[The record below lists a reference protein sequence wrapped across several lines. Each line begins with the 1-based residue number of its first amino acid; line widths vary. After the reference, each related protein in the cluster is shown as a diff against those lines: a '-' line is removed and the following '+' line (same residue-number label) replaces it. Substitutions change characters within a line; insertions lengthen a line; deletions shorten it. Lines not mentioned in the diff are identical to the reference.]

1 MNPHLE
7 FTTEIRDAL
16 EHQRPVV
23 ALESTVIS
31 HGLPYPYNLE
41 TGLALESEVR
51 ASGAIPA
58 TIAVLDGK
66 VHLGLVHDQIERLA
80 RGGVA
85 PVGPGA
91 QGIAPVGPGTQGLEK
106 VSLWNLP
113 ALIAKGS
120 SGGTTVAATAHLA
133 RLVGIEVFATGGIG
147 GVHFDDFDESADLPA
162 LARTPITVVCAG
174 AKSILN
180 LPATLERLETL
191 GVPVVGY
198 GTDVF
203 PAFHSA
209 ESPYSVPSRLD
220 TPLEIAVAFR
230 AARAL
235 QLHQALMVMN
245 PIKDGLPFNQVQ
257 TWVEAA
263 NHEARREGIHGKSL
277 TPFLLRRI
285 SALSD
290 GETDRVNGVLLRAN
304 ARLGGQIAVALAG
317 IGGA

>member
-7 FTTEIRDAL
+7 FTSEIRDAL
-16 EHQRPVV
+16 ERKRPVV

-41 TGLALESEVR
+41 TGLALEAEVR
-51 ASGAIPA
+51 EAGAIPA

-66 VHLGLVHDQIERLA
+66 IHLGLVHEQIERLA
-80 RGGVA
+80 QGGV
-85 PVGPGA
+85 
-91 QGIAPVGPGTQGLEK
+91 EK

-113 ALIAKGS
+113 ALIAKAS

-162 LARTPITVVCAG
+162 LARTSVTVVCAG

-220 TPLEIAVAFR
+220 TPQEIARAFR
-230 AARAL
+230 AARRL
-235 QLHQALMVMN
+235 QLQQALMVMN
-245 PIKDGLPFNQVQ
+245 PIKDGLEFNQVQ
-257 TWVEAA
+257 AWVEAA
-263 NHEARREGIHGKSL
+263 NHEARREGIHGKFL

-285 SALSD
+285 STLSG

-304 ARLGGQIAVALAG
+304 ARLGGEIAVALSGLGPA
-317 IGGA
+317 

>member
-7 FTTEIRDAL
+7 FTSEIRDAL
-16 EHQRPVV
+16 EQKKPVV

-58 TIAVLDGK
+58 TVAVLDGK
-66 VHLGLVHDQIERLA
+66 IHLGLVHDQIERLA
-80 RGGVA
+80 RGN
-85 PVGPGA
+85 
-91 QGIAPVGPGTQGLEK
+91 IEK

-113 ALIAKGS
+113 ALIAKGA

-133 RLVGIEVFATGGIG
+133 KLVGIEVFATGGIG

-162 LARTPITVVCAG
+162 LARTSITVVCAG

-220 TPLEIAVAFR
+220 TPHEIAAAFR

-263 NHEARREGIHGKSL
+263 NHEARREGVHGKFL

-285 SALSD
+285 SALSN

-304 ARLGGQIAVALAG
+304 ARLGGEIAVALAG
-317 IGGA
+317 I

>member
-1 MNPHLE
+1 MNPHIE
-7 FTTEIRDAL
+7 FTPEISDAL
-16 EHQRPVV
+16 AHKRPVV

-51 ASGAIPA
+51 VSGAIPA

-66 VHLGLVHDQIERLA
+66 IYVGLVHDQIERLA
-80 RGGVA
+80 QGKLA
-85 PVGPGA
+85 PVVPGA
-91 QGIAPVGPGTQGLEK
+91 QSLEK

-113 ALIAKGS
+113 ALIAKGA

-209 ESPYSVPSRLD
+209 ESPYTVPSRLD
-220 TPLEIAVAFR
+220 TPQQIAAAFR

-235 QLHQALMVMN
+235 SLHQALMVMN

-263 NHEARREGIHGKSL
+263 NHEARREGIHGKDL

-285 SALSD
+285 SSLSN

-304 ARLGGQIAVALAG
+304 ARLGGQIAVALADLQQ
-317 IGGA
+317 A

>member
-1 MNPHLE
+1 MNPHIE
-7 FTTEIRDAL
+7 CTEEIRDAL
-16 EHQRPVV
+16 AHKQPVV

-51 ASGAIPA
+51 VSGAVPA

-66 VHLGLVHDQIERLA
+66 IHVGLVHDQIERLA
-80 RGGVA
+80 RGNAV
-85 PVGPGA
+85 PGA
-91 QGIAPVGPGTQGLEK
+91 QNLAPVVPGAQNLEK

-113 ALIAKGS
+113 ALVAKGA

-133 RLVGIEVFATGGIG
+133 RLVGIDVFATGGIG

-162 LARTPITVVCAG
+162 LARTSITVVCAG

-191 GVPVVGY
+191 GVPVIGY

-220 TPLEIAVAFR
+220 TPQEIAAAFR
-230 AARAL
+230 VARAL
-235 QLHQALMVMN
+235 NLHQALMVMN

-263 NHEARREGIHGKSL
+263 NHEARREGVHGKYL

-285 SALSD
+285 SSLSN

-304 ARLGGQIAVALAG
+304 ARLGGEIAVALAG
-317 IGGA
+317 LQRA